1 MNCYRSARLFSSNPY
16 VWEMSCGWWL
26 KEWHHGSG
34 GRNELLVCGHHGT
47 IAIYTG
53 SWDMLDL
60 LQFSPEC
67 SISLPQQLRATVAC
81 KNEARGPG
89 LTHCFST
96 SQWASWWSFLGGR
109 SQHKL
114 ERLSLNWFWNVSWRA
129 EGDLESFELTL
140 PQCQWHTWINS
151 RKWMDNL

>member
-53 SWDMLDL
+53 SWDMPDL

-114 ERLSLNWFWNVSWRA
+114 ERLCLWTGFGMSAEELKGIWRALNWHCHSVSGIP
-129 EGDLESFELTL
+129 E
-140 PQCQWHTWINS
+140 
-151 RKWMDNL
+151 

>member
-34 GRNELLVCGHHGT
+34 GRNELLVCGHHNT

-53 SWDMLDL
+53 SWDMPDL

-96 SQWASWWSFLGGR
+96 SQWASWWSFLGER
-109 SQHKL
+109 SQDKL
-114 ERLSLNWFWNVSWRA
+114 ERLCLWTGFGMSAEELKGIWRALNWHCHSVSGIP
-129 EGDLESFELTL
+129 E
-140 PQCQWHTWINS
+140 
-151 RKWMDNL
+151 